1 MRRAAPVFAVVTVL
15 VGVVL
20 SGCAED
26 VPFRPLAAGECLPE
40 SSEVVGHREQAP
52 PLVPCAE
59 PHRYE
64 VYATPTLD
72 DLDSWPGQAV
82 ADEASKQLCYRRF
95 ESGTGHDPLT
105 LPDGVDVLTIGPSES
120 GFEQQGDRR
129 VECLVVLP
137 DDRSGSFIE
146 PIETDQT

>member
-1 MRRAAPVFAVVTVL
+1 MRSCCLVPVAVLAVVA
-15 VGVVL
+15 G
-20 SGCAED
+20 GCAKP
-26 VPFRPLAAGECLPE
+26 VPFRPLAAGQCVPA
-40 SSEVVGHREQAP
+40 SADIVGVREQAP
-52 PLVPCAE
+52 PLVPCSK

-72 DLDSWPGQAV
+72 DLDSWPGQDAS
-82 ADEASKQLCYRRF
+82 DEASKQLCYQRF

-120 GFEQQGDRR
+120 GFTGSQDRR

-137 DDRSGSFIE
+137 SDRTGSFID
-146 PIETDQT
+146 PATPPQT

>member
-1 MRRAAPVFAVVTVL
+1 VRRGAWILAIVVGLTL
-15 VGVVL
+15 A
-20 SGCAED
+20 GCGSDE
-26 VPFRPLAAGECLPE
+26 PFRPLAAGECLPE
-40 SSEVVGHREQAP
+40 SSEVVGRREQAP
-52 PLVPCAE
+52 PLVACDE

-64 VYATPTLD
+64 VYATPTLG
-72 DLDSWPGQAV
+72 DLDSWPGQAA
-82 ADEASKQLCYRRF
+82 ADEASKQLCYQRF
-95 ESGTGHDPLT
+95 ESGTGHDPRT

-120 GFEQQGDRR
+120 GFERQGDRR

>member
-1 MRRAAPVFAVVTVL
+1 VWAVL
-15 VGVVL
+15 VAVAVA
-20 SGCAED
+20 GCAKAE
-26 VPFRPLAAGECLPE
+26 PFRPLAAGQCLPE
-40 SSEVVGHREQAP
+40 SADVVGTREQQP
-52 PLVPCAE
+52 PVVPCTE

-72 DLDSWPGQAV
+72 DLDAWPGQAA
-82 ADEASKQLCYRRF
+82 ADEASKQLCYQRF

-120 GFEQQGDRR
+120 GFTGSQDRR

-137 DDRSGSFIE
+137 SDRTGSFID
-146 PIETDQT
+146 PATPPRT